1 LPSPPILYHD
11 DRGPRDG
18 APVLLAGSLG
28 TTHRM
33 WDPQVAALTAAGH
46 RTIAYDQRGH
56 GASPVPPGPYAIAD
70 LGRDALALLDHLGL
84 ERAAFVG
91 LSIGGMVGQWLA
103 ANAPERVTRLVL
115 LCTTARFPSPD
126 PWRERAETV
135 VRAGSVG
142 VVADAVVGRWLTSG
156 YAAAHPDVVAGFK
169 AMMSAQPPDGYAACC
184 EALATLDERAD
195 LARIEAPTLVIGGAQ
210 DAAIPT
216 AHQRALAAAIP
227 GARLELLDPGAHV
240 VSAERAED
248 VSRLI
253 LHHLDQEAP

>member
-1 LPSPPILYHD
+1 
-11 DRGPRDG
+11 
-18 APVLLAGSLG
+18 
-28 TTHRM
+28 M
-33 WDPQVAALTAAGH
+33 WDPQVDALTAAGL

-84 ERAAFVG
+84 RRAAFVG

-103 ANAPERVTRLVL
+103 ANAPERVSHLVL

-126 PWRERAETV
+126 PWHERAATV
-135 VRAGSVG
+135 RRAGSVA
-142 VVADAVVGRWLTSG
+142 VVADAVVARWLTEP
-156 YAAAHPDVVAGFK
+156 YAAAHPRLADDFK

-184 EALATLDERAD
+184 EALAGLDERDD
-195 LARIEAPTLVIGGAQ
+195 LARIRAPTLVIGGAQ

-216 AHQRALAAAIP
+216 EHQRALAAAIP

-240 VSAERAED
+240 VSAERAEA
-248 VSRLI
+248 VNALI
-253 LHHLDQEAP
+253 LSHIDQEAAAA